1 MDKLAKA
8 SNTIE
13 IIKKYD
19 FTFQKRYG
27 QNFLTDPHVMEKI
40 MDAAGLGDEDYVIE
54 IGPGKTLSGFMKK
67 INPELKSYRV
77 STTEDLDKLAEEI
90 NA

>member
-19 FTFQKRYG
+19 FVFQKRYG
-27 QNFLTDPHVMEKI
+27 QNFLTDTHVIDKI
-40 MDAAGLGDEDYVIE
+40 MDAAGLTKEDYVIE
-54 IGPGKTLSGFMKK
+54 IGRQGDSCRDRQGAYPH
-67 INPELKSYRV
+67 PQ
-77 STTEDLDKLAEEI
+77 
-90 NA
+90 